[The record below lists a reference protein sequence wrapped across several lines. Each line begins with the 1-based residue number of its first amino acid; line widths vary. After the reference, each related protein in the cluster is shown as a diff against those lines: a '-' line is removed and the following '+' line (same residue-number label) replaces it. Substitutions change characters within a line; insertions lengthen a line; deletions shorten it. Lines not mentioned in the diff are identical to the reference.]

1 MDDLRSRSSSDTILA
16 TPPGVTCR
24 TVQTDLELREH
35 LRIRRQVFVLE
46 QGLFTDDDRDE
57 HDDDPA
63 TIHVLG
69 LVGASPSGTVRLFP
83 FGTPDEP
90 RLWKGDRLAV
100 CSEHRHAGLGG
111 PLVELAVS
119 LAGAAGGSR
128 MVAWVQL
135 PNVRFFRHLGWE
147 AIGAPES
154 YVGELHQ
161 QMSIGLQ

>member
-1 MDDLRSRSSSDTILA
+1 MDDLRSRSSSDTTL
-16 TPPGVTCR
+16 TTRPVVTCR
-24 TVQTDLELREH
+24 TVQSALERREH
-35 LRIRRQVFVLE
+35 NRVRRQVFVLE
-46 QGLFTDDDRDE
+46 QGLFTEDDRDE

-69 LVGASPSGTVRLFP
+69 FVGASPSGTVRLYP
-83 FGTPDEP
+83 FATTDEP

-100 CSEHRHAGLGG
+100 SSEHRHAGLGA

-135 PNVRFFRHLGWE
+135 ANVPFFRHLGWE